1 MLVTNGADVNAR
13 NNEEQTPLLIA
24 SASGQL
30 NVARV
35 QTSTPAS
42 LFHVKDVQMLVE
54 TAADKEMADANGWTP
69 LLVAA
74 DEKQFE
80 IMKVSS
86 SCPEICWTLIVD

>member
-1 MLVTNGADVNAR
+1 
-13 NNEEQTPLLIA
+13 
-24 SASGQL
+24 
-30 NVARV
+30 
-35 QTSTPAS
+35 
-42 LFHVKDVQMLVE
+42 MLVE
-54 TAADKEMADANGWTP
+54 NAADKEMADANGWTP